1 MKTSPLL
8 QISVPVTAE
17 SEEAVCALMNDIF
30 GLPASS
36 YHDAESGRVTASVYL
51 DNPSAFSPLKRSC
64 LLAGLRRVEGCG
76 LRVGAGKI
84 SVRKLR
90 REDWA
95 ESWKRHFKP
104 ISIGSAL
111 LVKPSWS
118 KRQPLRGQGVV
129 VLDPGLSFG
138 TGQHPTTRFCLEQLV
153 AARRADPDQSFLDM
167 GTGSGILAISA
178 IKLGYRPV
186 EAFDFDP
193 DAIRIALG
201 NASKNRV
208 SQKIRFTTQDLSRLP
223 LRPGRKHDV
232 ICANLISDLLL
243 AERPRVLA
251 RLAPGGTLVLAGI
264 LRSQFAAV
272 QRAYES
278 ANMKLKKRQAEN
290 EWESGAF
297 VRGVRG

>member
-1 MKTSPLL
+1 VKTGPLL
-8 QISVPVTAE
+8 QISVLVTAE
-17 SEEAVCALMNDIF
+17 AEEAACALLSDVF
-30 GLPASS
+30 ELPASS

-51 DNPSAFSPLKRSC
+51 DNPSAWAPLKRSS
-64 LLAGLRRVEGCG
+64 LQAGLGRLGECG
-76 LRVGAGKI
+76 LRVGAGNI

-95 ESWKRHFKP
+95 ESWKRHFKS

-118 KRQPLRGQGVV
+118 KRRPRRGQSVV

-153 AARRADPDQSFLDM
+153 AARRKDQDQSFLDM
-167 GTGSGILAISA
+167 GTGSGILAIA
-178 IKLGYRPV
+178 AAKLAYDPV

-193 DAIRIALG
+193 NAIRIARG
-201 NASKNRV
+201 NASRNRV
-208 SQKIRFTTQDLSRLP
+208 SQRVRFRTQDLSRLP
-223 LRPGRKHDV
+223 LRPGRRYDV

-243 AERPRVLA
+243 AERTRVLA
-251 RLAPGGTLVLAGI
+251 RLAPGGTLMLAGI
-264 LRSQFAAV
+264 LRPQFAAV
-272 QRAYES
+272 RRAYES
-278 ANMKLKKRQAEN
+278 TGLKLEERRTEN

-297 VRGVRG
+297 VRS